1 MKRDP
6 LLVKEWALKQLHW
19 MIQKDPW
26 VQEIMVA
33 AGLSLDELADRIVA
47 IYNFEDFTK
56 LNLDQ
61 VRYYEWLLDIDS
73 DESKTLEERRAAIQA
88 AWNAGQKPSL
98 EMLRAL
104 CEAWRPGFT
113 SVTYVPAELTI
124 RFGKPGRPD
133 KLKDLQ
139 TAIDRVIPAHIFV
152 HYAYFILIKDVHEV
166 MTLEE
171 MESYHM
177 YDFDFST
184 GGDE

>member
-1 MKRDP
+1 
-6 LLVKEWALKQLHW
+6 
-19 MIQKDPW
+19 
-26 VQEIMVA
+26 
-33 AGLSLDELADRIVA
+33 
-47 IYNFEDFTK
+47 
-56 LNLDQ
+56 
-61 VRYYEWLLDIDS
+61 
-73 DESKTLEERRAAIQA
+73 
-88 AWNAGQKPSL
+88 
-98 EMLRAL
+98 MLRAI